1 MKTVELS
8 AALGQAQVV
17 ENLKNFVGVDAQGA
31 AALMTPERLAA
42 VAGGLTHANKKLLT
56 AKDDLNNISDG
67 WYYFINAD
75 NPANTARNADNSLLY
90 QTSFPTGRKAKFQ
103 FIFCENNYSVL
114 FRQMGHDGQWK
125 EWKIIQSLK
134 Y

>member
-42 VAGGLTHANKKLLT
+42 VAGGFVTVKGEK
-56 AKDDLNNISDG
+56 DLNKYTAPGTYYINFWSGDFLNAPYNDCFAILEVRKHVNILFQRISSEKGVLSRMGEIDKLPS
-67 WYYFINAD
+67 W
-75 NPANTARNADNSLLY
+75 PAL
-90 QTSFPTGRKAKFQ
+90 
-103 FIFCENNYSVL
+103 
-114 FRQMGHDGQWK
+114 
-125 EWKIIQSLK
+125 
-134 Y
+134 

>member
-42 VAGGLTHANKKLLT
+42 VAGELRFKGTIKVS
-56 AKDDLNNISDG
+56 DDLNNITASCNYLVNGNLPKNFPKGAYDYG
-67 WYYFINAD
+67 AIIIN
-75 NPANTARNADNSLLY
+75 TLL
-90 QTSFPTGRKAKFQ
+90 
-103 FIFCENNYSVL
+103 
-114 FRQMGHDGQWK
+114 RQLDRF
-125 EWKIIQSLK
+125 
-134 Y
+134 

>member
-42 VAGGLTHANKKLLT
+42 VAGGIMGVRNFKSGALYPSTESVPSNPKSIAEYVYQNASESSSFMYIVTNGSVCQVVGYLTIEKKYGVIKIFSYLENFDAT
-56 AKDDLNNISDG
+56 
-67 WYYFINAD
+67 FIVKNGILE
-75 NPANTARNADNSLLY
+75 P
-90 QTSFPTGRKAKFQ
+90 KK
-103 FIFCENNYSVL
+103 
-114 FRQMGHDGQWK
+114 
-125 EWKIIQSLK
+125 
-134 Y
+134 

>member
-42 VAGGLTHANKKLLT
+42 VAGGLATKTVANT
-56 AKDDLNNISDG
+56 NADDLKTQGTYHLTNGCTPEYVFIIVLNIGNYILQFKTTDGGSSLQTRSFNNKVWSP
-67 WYYFINAD
+67 W
-75 NPANTARNADNSLLY
+75 S
-90 QTSFPTGRKAKFQ
+90 K
-103 FIFCENNYSVL
+103 
-114 FRQMGHDGQWK
+114 
-125 EWKIIQSLK
+125 
-134 Y
+134 